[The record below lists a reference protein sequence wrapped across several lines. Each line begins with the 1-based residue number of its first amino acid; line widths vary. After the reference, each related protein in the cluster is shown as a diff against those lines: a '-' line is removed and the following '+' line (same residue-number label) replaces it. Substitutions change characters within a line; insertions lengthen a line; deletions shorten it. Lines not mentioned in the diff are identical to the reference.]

1 MPADYQ
7 RRRPLR
13 GSGGHVWPVGDGVTG
28 VVQNGIARSAA
39 IHWLF
44 DRPLI
49 SLTDD
54 YRLLVSHNK
63 VPSEL
68 RGLFAKQMDLIHLPD
83 DPRPGPHPTYLVRHW
98 QASSRLER
106 LAPPR
111 VLSTAL
117 THG

>member
-1 MPADYQ
+1 MALQ
-7 RRRPLR
+7 ASCRTGSR
-13 GSGGHVWPVGDGVTG
+13 GRG
-28 VVQNGIARSAA
+28 RS
-39 IHWLF
+39 HWLF

-49 SLTDD
+49 SLTDG